1 MRLHKIRVEKITL
14 FHLKKFISFRSV
26 FLVILLFSLKHLSRD
41 FGFKRLFWRYVCNYS
56 FKSRFSVVL
65 CSRKHAI

>member
-1 MRLHKIRVEKITL
+1 MIYLIQCYC
-14 FHLKKFISFRSV
+14 KFISFRSV

>member
-1 MRLHKIRVEKITL
+1 MAV
-14 FHLKKFISFRSV
+14 
-26 FLVILLFSLKHLSRD
+26 
-41 FGFKRLFWRYVCNYS
+41 KRLNYHPLDNCTEIHFFSVGLSCDIIVLSKAFITGFWSEGMFLIIV

>member
-1 MRLHKIRVEKITL
+1 MNID
-14 FHLKKFISFRSV
+14 LKPNNRFISFRSV

-41 FGFKRLFWRYVCNYS
+41 FGFKRLFLRYVCNYS